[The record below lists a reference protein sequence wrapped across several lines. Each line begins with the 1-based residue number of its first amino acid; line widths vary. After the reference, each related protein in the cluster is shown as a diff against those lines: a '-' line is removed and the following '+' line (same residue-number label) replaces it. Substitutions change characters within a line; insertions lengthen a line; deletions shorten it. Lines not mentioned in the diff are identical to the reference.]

1 MTEELK
7 KLLDHVV
14 EYATELLIET
24 GESYPFAAYIDLK
37 GNHHPL
43 EMEID
48 PKHIPQI
55 GKVIE
60 NLTNYCVE
68 EMKEKRMRGYSLSYE
83 VKIQLDEKTTTDA
96 ICFEFHHCEEKN
108 LAKFFLPY
116 TATKIETPKNEK
128 REEGAAWRNVKLG
141 HLFAVKQ

>member
-1 MTEELK
+1 MTEELE

-14 EYATELLIET
+14 EYATELLSET

-48 PKHIPQI
+48 PKNVPQI

-60 NLTNYCVE
+60 NLTKYCVE
-68 EMKEKRMRGYSLSYE
+68 EIEQKRMRGYCLSYE

-96 ICFEFHHCEEKN
+96 TCFEFHHCEEKD
-108 LAKFFLPY
+108 LPKFFLPY
-116 TATKIETPKNEK
+116 SPAPDDENK
-128 REEGAAWRNVKLG
+128 RAVKVG
-141 HLFAVKQ
+141 EIFAVK